1 MNAKDEVKSI
11 LINYRRTQTWLAEKL
26 GIQKQTLNYMLNGS
40 KGLDTETYKQIIKIF
55 KREKMITSAGD
66 KCDHIRNQTMEV
78 NAILGS
84 SLTLLNNTVKKVS
97 EDNILDFKEKKQLS
111 EMIDELRESLNH
123 ELDKISEM
131 IER

>member
-11 LINYRRTQTWLAEKL
+11 LINHKRTQTWLAEKL

-66 KCDHIRNQTMEV
+66 KCDHIRTQTLEI
-78 NAILGS
+78 NAIIGS
-84 SLTLLNNTVKKVS
+84 SLILLNNTVKKVS